1 MIAKDLNGD
10 SLVDLAILSS
20 VNNSIQADGG
30 NLARNLIAAQVHL
43 GRSGGPRRFEDTPDL
58 YVLPA
63 NENCFPHSYLVL
75 EGMIADL
82 SGYEGVVMC
91 SMFMLPERAERR
103 RRLCQRVFEQ
113 SCAIHLVVEDMV
125 IAGPQDVDRLEELLA
140 IDRLAAQAPRSFAL
154 D

>member
-1 MIAKDLNGD
+1 MAERIGLRGYVTARGFGPYVIPVPVQ
-10 SLVDLAILSS
+10 SLALRDYC
-20 VNNSIQADGG
+20 
-30 NLARNLIAAQVHL
+30 ARKKL
-43 GRSGGPRRFEDTPDL
+43 L

-125 IAGPQDVDRLEELLA
+125 IAGPQDVDRLGELLA

>member
-1 MIAKDLNGD
+1 
-10 SLVDLAILSS
+10 
-20 VNNSIQADGG
+20 
-30 NLARNLIAAQVHL
+30 
-43 GRSGGPRRFEDTPDL
+43 
-58 YVLPA
+58 
-63 NENCFPHSYLVL
+63 
-75 EGMIADL
+75 MIADL

>member
-1 MIAKDLNGD
+1 MIDRQGLRGYVTARGFGPYVIPVPVQ
-10 SLVDLAILSS
+10 SLALRDYC
-20 VNNSIQADGG
+20 
-30 NLARNLIAAQVHL
+30 ARKKH
-43 GRSGGPRRFEDTPDL
+43 L

-82 SGYEGVVMC
+82 SGYEGIVMC
-91 SMFMLPERAERR
+91 SMFMLPQRAERR

-125 IAGPQDVDRLEELLA
+125 VAGPQDVDRLEELLA